1 MHLSLLIVMLKL
13 IKYMQYSRLNMF
25 TFSCLYIVKG
35 RGKGKHQHQQHHSD
49 HPNNL
54 ENRNFMCHFHEYVML
69 YKVTFDSLQV

>member
-1 MHLSLLIVMLKL
+1 MHLSLLIVMFNL
-13 IKYMQYSRLNMF
+13 IKYMQYSILNMF

-35 RGKGKHQHQQHHSD
+35 CGKGKHEHQHHHPD

-69 YKVTFDSLQV
+69 YKVTFDS